1 MTGAA
6 EGGPVS
12 RARYDRERRA
22 RIAAE
27 ALLEAKSREVFEANR
42 RLIHETE
49 AVRTA
54 LSETDALRQREAA
67 ALRERTT
74 LNKALTALSGRAGA
88 ADAMRALLDVLR
100 REFAIPDAFFVQD
113 QGGEIRIV
121 AAARPELAGLVLPV
135 PAGFLTRSRR
145 MARFVAARDT
155 PPLPDRLAHIEAVM
169 VAPLV
174 LPDDPAGALVLCCDS
189 RGRFSAADLKTL
201 EQVARVAAQSLLAL
215 REARRNALL
224 VSLLEGRPVTGTDPG
239 TGSGT
244 GTDAASVLD
253 APLEAIHRAFTRLT
267 DMQGQVVG
275 ILDALLGTPLQA
287 ADAAIDD
294 ALARMGAVTGTDRVY
309 VFRLRDGG
317 GFIDN
322 THEWCAP
329 GVAPM
334 REMLQ
339 DLPADMIAHW
349 RAAFD
354 AGDDV
359 VIPDVAAMPDTAPEK
374 DILLEQ
380 DIRSLLAVPMMN
392 DGRFRGFVGYDAV
405 RARRS
410 FMPGEVHLIR
420 SIAKVIASMLARRDA
435 EAQLVDAH
443 AEATAQRTRLEA
455 VLSAMPDLIVELDR
469 EGRFVTWHSGAIEV
483 PHAFAAAFAG
493 RRIEDTLPPDLARD
507 ARSVLDD
514 LDARRGVVNR
524 EFRYALGGDHD
535 RCWQLSASPIA
546 DTGYLFVLRDVTAA
560 RAQTA
565 EIERLSEIVRRTTN
579 LVVVTDAARRIE
591 WVNAAFERTTG
602 WRLDEVRGWN
612 VGEFLQG
619 DDTDPATV
627 ARMRAAL
634 DAGQAVQGELLNRA
648 RDGRAYWVAIDI
660 QPLRDGAGQLQGFM
674 AVETDVT
681 ERHLQA
687 EAQRRAADAAAR
699 ARATLEAAVDALQ
712 DGFVLFDADDRLVL
726 CNEKYREMYARSAP
740 AVVPGAT
747 FEQIL
752 RYGLEQGE
760 YAIDPDRAEAWLA
773 ERLARHGA
781 AISELEQ
788 QLSDGRW
795 LRIFE
800 RRTPDGG
807 RVGLRVDITALKLA
821 EQRALADR
829 SAAMEA
835 SHDGIAIT
843 DAAGL
848 FQYMNRAHLDMFG
861 YGAEAEVIGQPWTI
875 LYGSAEAAWMQA
887 HAMPALRD
895 RGRWS
900 GEVPGRATSGAPVD
914 QDVAL
919 TRKDDGGLLWIVRDM
934 RDRRAEAAERDR
946 IREELHLAQRRE
958 IVGQMA
964 AGLAHDFNN
973 LLAAIS
979 GSAALIGSAA
989 TPGSAIAVGAGRIE
1003 AASGQAAGLVKRLL
1017 ELGARQPER
1026 RLLDLRV
1033 PLREAALLVRGTLKA
1048 PTQLTLHL
1056 PDTPVEVTADPSD
1069 ILQIVLNLGI
1079 NARDALDGAPG
1090 EITVTLADADA
1101 ADLAGPFASGKPD
1114 PAQRHVVLRVAD
1126 SGPGIPADLVDRIFN
1141 PYVSTKG
1148 DKGTGLGLSIVASIV
1163 ASNGGTVRLDTEP
1176 GRGTRFSILWPV
1188 TAGTAMPALP
1198 DAPGLTGRLD
1208 GRNVLVVDDQQDIL
1222 DILTAFLHA
1231 AGAEVAPSTEPEDI
1245 AAAVEADP
1253 DAWDL
1258 IVTDYDMPGM
1268 TGEGLADAVHR
1279 VAPDLPLILV
1289 TALAGIAG
1297 RTGQRFAAVLPKPVD
1312 REALVRAAESAILA
1326 RESKES

>member
-1 MTGAA
+1 MTGTADDS
-6 EGGPVS
+6 PVS

-27 ALLEAKSREVFEANR
+27 SLLEAKSREVFEANQ

-49 AVRTA
+49 SVRTA
-54 LSETDALRQREAA
+54 LSETEALRQREAA
-67 ALRERTT
+67 ALRDRTI

-88 ADAMRALLDVLR
+88 ADAMQALLDVLR
-100 REFAIPDAFFVQD
+100 REFGIFDALFVQARD
-113 QGGEIRIV
+113 GQVQI
-121 AAARPELAGLVLPV
+121 AAAAAPGHAGLILPLPV
-135 PAGFLTRSRR
+135 AFLARPRR
-145 MARFVAARDT
+145 LARLVPTGDG
-155 PPLPDRLAHIEAVM
+155 PPLPEPLATIDSVM
-169 VAPLV
+169 CAPLA
-174 LPDDPAGALVLCCDS
+174 LPDDPPGALLLCCES
-189 RGRFSAADLKTL
+189 RGRFSAGDLKTL

-224 VSLLEGRPVTGTDPG
+224 VSLVEGKPLTDPG
-239 TGSGT
+239 G
-244 GTDAASVLD
+244 VLD

-275 ILDALLGTPLQA
+275 ILDALLGAPLQM
-287 ADAAIDD
+287 ADAAIDA
-294 ALARMGAVTGTDRVY
+294 ALARMGDLTGTDRVY
-309 VFRLRDGG
+309 VFMLRSGPDGS
-317 GFIDN
+317 FIDN
-322 THEWCAP
+322 THEWCATDI
-329 GVAPM
+329 APM
-334 REMLQ
+334 RDMLQ
-339 DLPADMIAHW
+339 GIPADMIDHW
-349 RAAFD
+349 RVAFD
-354 AGDDV
+354 VGDDV
-359 VIPDVAAMPDTAPEK
+359 MIPDVAAMPDTAPEK
-374 DILLEQ
+374 EILLEQ
-380 DIRSLLAVPMMN
+380 NIQSLLAVPMMS
-392 DGRFRGFVGYDAV
+392 DGRFQGFVGYDAV
-405 RARRS
+405 RTRRS
-410 FMPGEVHLIR
+410 FMPGEVYLVR
-420 SIAKVIASMLARRDA
+420 SVAKVIASILARRDA
-435 EAQLVDAH
+435 DVQLVAAH
-443 AEATAQRTRLEA
+443 AEATSQRTRLEA

-469 EGRFVTWHSGAIEV
+469 EGRFVTWHSGAIVV
-483 PHAFAAAFAG
+483 PDALAAAFAG
-493 RRIEDTLPPDLARD
+493 HRIDDTLPPDLASD
-507 ARSVLDD
+507 ARGVLDE
-514 LDARRGVVNR
+514 LDISADSVVTR
-524 EFRYALGGDHD
+524 EFRYALGDDTD

-565 EIERLSEIVRRTTN
+565 EIERLSEIARRTTN
-579 LVVVTDAARRIE
+579 LVIVTDVARRIE

-612 VGEFLQG
+612 AGHFLQS
-619 DDTDPATV
+619 DDADPAAV
-627 ARMRAAL
+627 AQLRHAL
-634 DAGQAVQGELLNRA
+634 DAGTPTQVEVLNEA
-648 RDGRAYWVAIDI
+648 RDGRAYRVAIDI
-660 QPLRDGAGQLQGFM
+660 QPLRDGAGVLQGFM

-687 EAQRRAADAAAR
+687 EAQRRAADEAAR

-726 CNEKYREMYARSAP
+726 CNEKYRELYARSAP

-752 RYGLEQGE
+752 RYGLAHGE
-760 YAIDPDRAEAWLA
+760 YTIAADAQEAWLA
-773 ERLARHGA
+773 ERVSRHGA

-800 RRTPDGG
+800 RQTPDGG

-835 SHDGIAIT
+835 SQDGIAIT
-843 DAAGL
+843 DAAGR
-848 FQYMNRAHLDMFG
+848 FQYMNRAHLDLFG
-861 YGAEAEVIGQPWTI
+861 YGKEAEVIGQPWAA
-875 LYGSAEAAWMQA
+875 LYGSAEAAWMEA
-887 HAMPALRD
+887 NAMPALRD

-900 GEVPGRATSGAPVD
+900 GEVPGRARDGSVVD

-919 TRKDDGGLLWIVRDM
+919 TLKDDGGVLWIARDM

-979 GSAALIGSAA
+979 GSAALITTAA
-989 TPGSAIAVGAGRIE
+989 TPGSAIAIGAGRID
-1003 AASGQAAGLVKRLL
+1003 AASSQAAGLVKRLL

-1026 RLLDLRV
+1026 RLLDLRG

-1056 PDTPVEVTADPSD
+1056 PDAPIEVMADPSD
-1069 ILQIVLNLGI
+1069 ILQVVLNLGI

-1090 EITVTLADADA
+1090 EITVSLAEADAN
-1101 ADLAGPFASGKPD
+1101 DLVGPFASGKPD
-1114 PAQRHVVLRVAD
+1114 PTQRHVVLSVAD
-1126 SGPGIPADLVDRIFN
+1126 TGPGIPADLVARIFN

-1163 ASNGGTVRLDTEP
+1163 VSNGGAIRLTSDK
-1176 GRGTRFSILWPV
+1176 GRGACFSILWPV
-1188 TAGTAMPALP
+1188 AAAAAAPA
-1198 DAPGLTGRLD
+1198 AQVVEGLTGRLD
-1208 GRNVLVVDDQQDIL
+1208 GRKILLVDDQQDIL
-1222 DILTAFLHA
+1222 DILTAFLQA

-1245 AAAVEADP
+1245 AAAVDADP

-1258 IVTDYDMPGM
+1258 VVTDYDMPGM
-1268 TGEGLADAVHR
+1268 TGEALADAVHR
-1279 VAPDLPLILV
+1279 AAPGLPLILV

-1297 RTGQRFAAVLPKPVD
+1297 RTSQCFAAVLPKPVD

-1326 RESKES
+1326 QESKES